1 MFANY
6 GKTELRKQIGNAV
19 PPIIYKAILESVKRT
34 LAEEDAACC
43 TRSASKEAAAAA
55 EEEHQQQQHQQ
66 HQQSSTAAFN
76 VIVLD

>member
-19 PPIIYKAILESVKRT
+19 PPIVYKAILESVKRT
-34 LAEEDAACC
+34 LVEEDALHRQQAVSGRAAVEQQQ
-43 TRSASKEAAAAA
+43 TAAAY
-55 EEEHQQQQHQQ
+55 
-66 HQQSSTAAFN
+66 N